1 MKILRVSMDDQKVVF
16 ENLPKEWTYLGGSAL
31 IAKILNKEVPP
42 SCDPLGKENKLIVAC
57 GPLAGTRAPQLGR
70 VSVGAKS
77 PLTQGIKEANS
88 GGPAGQ
94 YLDRLGLRA
103 IIFEGASK
111 DGQLYCL
118 KIDKDQA
125 ELVSA
130 GEYRGMKNYELVSAL
145 HQKYSDKVA
154 VISTGL
160 AGERQYKGASVSLT
174 DIFGDPSRN
183 AARGGLGAV
192 MGSKGLKAIILDPT
206 GTDQVPI
213 ADPEAFRKTVREWA
227 EILKHDVSISLYSRF
242 GTPFAINNSAGH
254 GTLPAMN
261 YRSGRPDNFTA
272 VSGNNIQKILFER
285 GGKMHGCMPGCL
297 VQCSIIYPDKDG
309 KKICAAY
316 EYEAIALLGTNLG
329 ITDND
334 AIARLKYMC
343 DDIGLDGIETGSALG
358 VAAEAGKMNWGD
370 APGAE
375 KLLGEIE
382 KETPLGFALGGGVV
396 TTARFLNVDRIPAF
410 KGQALPAHDPRAVK
424 GTGVTYFSSPMG
436 ADHTAGLTYRQPK
449 EKKEQIQTSLA
460 TQIKAA
466 ACDAFGYCLNAVPGG
481 EPVYP
486 FFAQLMNARF
496 GLNMTG
502 EDVVNIAKQ
511 ALRDQLAFNEKAQ
524 FSTID
529 TTIPAFFREELIAPT
544 SSVFDV
550 NEADV
555 KDLWKGLDA
564 FREKSKIRE
573 IRIPPM
579 PDILMGEGVAKT
591 MGRKIKELK
600 VTKVFLVTDPFML
613 KSGRAAEVQTI
624 LKKSGLETEIFA
636 EVEPDPPIELIE
648 RAGALYKEKGCNGIL
663 GLGGGS
669 SLDTAKTLGLRVT
682 HPGDMREYEGLV
694 GGGGKIKPIFP
705 PIICVPTTSGTGSEV
720 NPCAVLTDRA
730 RDLKFI
736 LMSNHFI
743 PKLAVIDPLF
753 TKTMPPNLTIE
764 SGIDALSHCIEGSV
778 SLATPYHPYFE
789 SKALFG
795 VKLIGRSLITAYK
808 EPDNIRARTDM
819 CMAAI
824 CGGLAFLKGLG
835 LGHALTHA
843 IGAHYHLPHGRAAIF
858 GLLGFVMANK
868 ETCRDA
874 FMDMA
879 YLINRSDD
887 LEAALRWLYRE
898 LNIDLRLKSY
908 GLSREALREIAFY
921 TSRDAVNMAT
931 DPTSPG
937 QSKILEL
944 LTAMYE

>member
-316 EYEAIALLGTNLG
+316 EYETIALLGTNLG

-624 LKKSGLETEIFA
+624 LEKSGLETEIFA

-887 LEAALRWLYRE
+887 LEAALRWLYGE